1 MFNLNGSEKRIK
13 LLYLYY
19 FFLVEF
25 MLKLLSQDLNE
36 NIRIKYSMFV

>member
-1 MFNLNGSEKRIK
+1 MFNLNGSEKRN
-13 LLYLYY
+13 YY
-19 FFLVEF
+19 IYIIFLVEF